1 MFKCHLLSF
10 SFASSFLQSWQKSV
24 FLDKNLLFIGMTWN
38 LAVTKLFQWK
48 LRKSRN
54 AGTRKNLRKKVLTKY
69 FLREAAIRQRSSLY
83 NRYISIFFG
92 VKTRCFAPK
101 TTMTTTTTTTKMTT
115 VTTSVVEVRTTCY
128 EHSFAKP
135 SPTPINNFGN
145 FLCKSSGTSSSLLFL
160 SRSLSLT
167 LSMFLTL
174 SRWSFF
180 TVSWFL
186 SLCGSVQKFGAVFIL
201 TGNVFILP
209 SKEDATCDGR
219 DSNSQPLI

>member
-1 MFKCHLLSF
+1 MVQTSIWASDVPNPSSETRPKQSMFKCHLLSF

-24 FLDKNLLFIGMTWN
+24 FLDKNLLFIGKTWN

-69 FLREAAIRQRSSLY
+69 FLREAAIRQRSSLL

-92 VKTRCFAPK
+92 GKTRCFAPK
-101 TTMTTTTTTTKMTT
+101 TTMTTTTTTKMTT
-115 VTTSVVEVRTTCY
+115 VTTSVVVVRTTCY

-145 FLCKSSGTSSSLLFL
+145 FLCKSSGICCYVLHGSPISQSLFI
-160 SRSLSLT
+160 
-167 LSMFLTL
+167 
-174 SRWSFF
+174 
-180 TVSWFL
+180 V
-186 SLCGSVQKFGAVFIL
+186 AV
-201 TGNVFILP
+201 
-209 SKEDATCDGR
+209 
-219 DSNSQPLI
+219 